1 MKKLH
6 YSTKI
11 YNEMAG
17 RESFRRQPLSEET
30 RQGIAVLFVWGAA
43 LLAMAAA
50 CACYIGLL

>member
-11 YNEMAG
+11 YNEIAG
-17 RESFRRQPLSEET
+17 RESVRRQPLTEDQ
-30 RQGIAVLFVWGAA
+30 RQGLAVLFVWGSA

-50 CACYIGLL
+50 CACYIGLM